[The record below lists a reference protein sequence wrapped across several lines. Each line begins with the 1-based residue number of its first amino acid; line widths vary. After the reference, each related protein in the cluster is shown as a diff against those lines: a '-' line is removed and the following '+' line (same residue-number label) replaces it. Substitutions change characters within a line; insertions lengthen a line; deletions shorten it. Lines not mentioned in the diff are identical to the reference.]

1 MSESILDAV
10 HRFNSDFEV
19 KTADTP
25 DLIEE
30 TYRLRYQVYC
40 VERNFLSGNAGT
52 EVDEF
57 DSCSRH
63 TVLINKASGAVV
75 GSARLILG
83 SSRHPHDSFPMQHFF
98 DGQMPPGINLD
109 TTAEVSRFAI
119 SKERRSQTANAL
131 MRLSLVQGLVD
142 LSAGLG
148 LVHWC
153 AVMEPCLLRLLE
165 MSAIRFKAFGPL
177 VEYHGLR
184 QSCFNRIDELLEG
197 VAMERLDLWAFL
209 TRNGGL
215 WSRRHAP
222 ALAAAA

>member
-1 MSESILDAV
+1 MSDSILEAI
-10 HRFNSDFEV
+10 HRFNNEFEV
-19 KTADTP
+19 KTANTP
-25 DLIEE
+25 DIVEE

-40 VERNFLSGNAGT
+40 IERHFLDGNAGI
-52 EVDEF
+52 ESDEF

-63 TVLINKASGAVV
+63 TVLINKTSGAIV

-83 SSRHPHDSFPMQHFF
+83 SSRRPHDSFPMQHLCS
-98 DGQMPPGINLD
+98 GRLPPGVNLD
-109 TTAEVSRFAI
+109 TAAEVSRFAI

-131 MRLSLVQGLVD
+131 MRLALVQGLLD
-142 LSAGLG
+142 LSAQLG

-184 QSCFNRIDELLEG
+184 QPCFNRIDDLLEG
-197 VAMERLDLWAFL
+197 VATKRMELWNFL
-209 TRNGGL
+209 TGNGGL
-215 WSRRHAP
+215 WSARHAP
-222 ALAAAA
+222 ALAVAA